1 MKVSAIDVTAERPY
15 QVVVGTGA
23 LELLPQYVAE
33 QRRIAVI
40 HPPVL
45 REQASRVRT
54 ACDCQTLSIEVP
66 AGEEAK
72 TGETLQRCWN
82 ALAEAGFTRSDAIV
96 GLGGGATTDLAGF
109 VASTWLRG
117 VTYVSVPTTVL
128 GMVDAAVGGK
138 TGINLSAGKNLVGT
152 FYEPYTV
159 LCDLSFLESLPV
171 EEIRS
176 GMAEVVKAGFIADP
190 AILSI
195 VEDDPAAALD
205 PRGEVICT
213 LVKRAIAVKAAVV
226 GDDLRERTSVGR
238 DIGREQLNYGHTL
251 GHAIERDQ
259 DYRWR
264 HGEAISV
271 GMAFVAELS
280 RRLGLLDDDTAARHG
295 MVLRALG
302 LPTSY
307 PAESWPRLRETMN
320 LDKKTRASTL
330 RFVVLEE
337 LGRTAILE
345 NPDEDL
351 LQASFE
357 ALSADAG
364 SVTGGS
370 EGRSETGESGTLG

>member
-1 MKVSAIDVTAERPY
+1 MKISAIDVTAEHPY

-40 HPPVL
+40 HPPML

-54 ACDCQTLSIEVP
+54 ACDCQVLGIEVP
-66 AGEEAK
+66 AAEAAK
-72 TGETLQRCWN
+72 TGETLQHCWD
-82 ALAEAGFTRSDAIV
+82 ALAEAGFTRSDAII

-190 AILSI
+190 AILSLI
-195 VEDDPAAALD
+195 EDDPAVALD
-205 PRGEVICT
+205 PRGEVICS
-213 LVKRAIAVKAAVV
+213 LVKRAITVKAAVV

-238 DIGREQLNYGHTL
+238 DIGRELLNYGHTL
-251 GHAIERDQ
+251 GHAIERHQ
-259 DYRWR
+259 RYSWR

-271 GMAFVAELS
+271 GMSFAAELS
-280 RRLGLLDDDTAARHG
+280 RRLGRLDDDTAGRHG
-295 MVLRALG
+295 RLLRALG

-307 PAESWPRLRETMN
+307 PAEAWPELREAMN

-330 RFVVLEE
+330 RFVILEQ
-337 LGRTAILE
+337 LAQGAILE
-345 NPDEDL
+345 SPDENL
-351 LQASFE
+351 LRETFE
-357 ALSADAG
+357 SLSRA
-364 SVTGGS
+364 
-370 EGRSETGESGTLG
+370 ETLD

>member
-1 MKVSAIDVTAERPY
+1 MRISAIDVTAERPY
-15 QVVVGTGA
+15 QVVVGQGA

-33 QRRIAVI
+33 QGRIAVI

-45 REQASRVRT
+45 REQASKLRS

-66 AGEEAK
+66 AAEAAK
-72 TGETLQRCWN
+72 TGETLQRCWD
-82 ALAEAGFTRSDAIV
+82 ALAEAGFTRSDAII

-159 LCDLSFLESLPV
+159 LCDLSFLEGLPV

-190 AILSI
+190 AILTI
-195 VEDDPAAALD
+195 IEDDPAAALD
-205 PRGEVICT
+205 PKGEVMCA
-213 LVKRAIAVKAAVV
+213 LVKRAIEVKAAVV

-238 DIGREQLNYGHTL
+238 DLGRELLNYGHTL
-251 GHAIERDQ
+251 GHAIERHQ
-259 DYRWR
+259 RYTWR

-280 RRLGLLDDDTAARHG
+280 RRAGRLDDDTAGRHG
-295 MVLRALG
+295 RVLRALG

-307 PAESWPRLRETMN
+307 PADAWPELREAMN

-330 RFVVLEE
+330 RFVILEQ
-337 LGRTAILE
+337 LARAAILE
-345 NPDEDL
+345 SPDENL
-351 LQASFE
+351 LRETFE
-357 ALSADAG
+357 ALG
-364 SVTGGS
+364 S
-370 EGRSETGESGTLG
+370 SETLG